1 MNEINFP
8 KFKGCVIKNVQ
19 HIPFFSSSRRRIDDG
34 NKNESKHKHQKC
46 NKFDKFEK
54 LPAIRVS
61 PHFLFN
67 PFPVLSWAIL
77 MLFKKKK
84 LLLSL
89 HGEEEILQKWSRCR
103 WLTLRNVDTR
113 KSFHFKLTF
122 STTLHWMMKNNKI
135 EDNNYFLGDGWWI
148 STPWA

>member
-77 MLFKKKK
+77 MLFKKKNCYC
-84 LLLSL
+84 
-89 HGEEEILQKWSRCR
+89 HFMER
-103 WLTLRNVDTR
+103 R
-113 KSFHFKLTF
+113 KSY
-122 STTLHWMMKNNKI
+122 KN
-135 EDNNYFLGDGWWI
+135 DHDVDD
-148 STPWA
+148 